1 MYPFDLVLNSILD
14 FYDDLALYVD
24 LPEIT
29 LVLCLLA
36 LVASFALL
44 RLRR

>member
-24 LPEIT
+24 LPGIAIA
-29 LVLCLLA
+29 LCLLA
-36 LVASFALL
+36 LLVSLGLL
-44 RLRR
+44 RQRR